1 MSKHRA
7 RQISR
12 IVQATLNL
20 IGDDGLSGL
29 SISKVAAAAG
39 MTRQTI
45 YNYFPDVGAI
55 IEAALE
61 EHGKAMELHLLETI
75 ANAASPREKLLAFAH
90 FQISIASSGHENV
103 FLEAAL
109 SFEARQRLEQHSVS
123 VKRELRRA
131 IKAGIGSGDFTE
143 QIDPAITAELVWGFA
158 KAAASAAA
166 AHPDKKPYF
175 REAVEKAIWAILR
188 DQTSKQCASTSL

>member
-1 MSKHRA
+1 MSKHRT

-29 SISKVAAAAG
+29 NISKVAEAAG

-45 YNYFPDVGAI
+45 YSYFPDVGAI

-61 EHGKAMELHLLETI
+61 EHGKAMERHLLETI
-75 ANAASPREKLLAFAH
+75 ADAASPHKKLLAFAH

-109 SFEARQRLEQHSVS
+109 PHEARQRLEQHSVS

-131 IKAGIGSGDFTE
+131 IQAGIRSGDFTD

-158 KAAASAAA
+158 KAAASAATM
-166 AHPDKKPYF
+166 HPDEKPYF
-175 REAVEKAIWAILR
+175 REAVEKAMWAILH
-188 DQTSKQCASTSL
+188 DQNPK

>member
-1 MSKHRA
+1 MSKHRT

-29 SISKVAAAAG
+29 NISKVAEAAG

-61 EHGKAMELHLLETI
+61 EHGKAMERHLLETI
-75 ANAASPREKLLAFAH
+75 ADAASPHKKLLAFAH

-109 SFEARQRLEQHSVS
+109 PHEARHRLEQHSVS

-131 IKAGIGSGDFTE
+131 IQAGIRSGDFTD

-158 KAAASAAA
+158 KAAASAATM
-166 AHPDKKPYF
+166 HPDEKPYF
-175 REAVEKAIWAILR
+175 REAVEKAMWAILH
-188 DQTSKQCASTSL
+188 DQNPK